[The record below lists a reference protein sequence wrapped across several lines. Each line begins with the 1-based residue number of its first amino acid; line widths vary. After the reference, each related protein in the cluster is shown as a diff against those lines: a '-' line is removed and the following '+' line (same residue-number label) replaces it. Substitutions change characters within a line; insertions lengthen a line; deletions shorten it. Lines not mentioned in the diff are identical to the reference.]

1 MNGMIGRTVDA
12 ATRGLGFL
20 RQYPFLVAA
29 EIAVVTALATMVAR
43 AEELIRQQL
52 AGRAAAKSAT
62 SHRATLREGLRANLL
77 RPLARV
83 AEVVAHEQPELRG
96 LYRLPKGKTKHQ
108 TFRAAA
114 RRMLEEAVA
123 RREAFLQHG
132 LPEGLLEELGAQL
145 DRYDASVEQSN
156 AGTRAH
162 VEATAE
168 LDEVAAQITALLKQL
183 DGMNQFRFRNDPEK
197 LAGWESARNVPWPVR
212 DTRGVDGDP
221 GAAAPAA

>member
-83 AEVVAHEQPELRG
+83 AEVVAHEHPELRG

-114 RRMLEEAVA
+114 RRMTPFSSRRA
-123 RREAFLQHG
+123 RRISAYSCCSTGVSFRPGNSTNSGSG
-132 LPEGLLEELGAQL
+132 LANSAECRRRRHAGSNSSQVATGAV
-145 DRYDASVEQSN
+145 SSN
-156 AGTRAH
+156 ERSSRLRSSRTLPGQVWRIRACS
-162 VEATAE
+162 A
-168 LDEVAAQITALLKQL
+168 ALLST
-183 DGMNQFRFRNDPEK
+183 G
-197 LAGWESARNVPWPVR
+197 AGRP
-212 DTRGVDGDP
+212 
-221 GAAAPAA
+221 